1 MCIFA
6 VVMKNNAMKKEK
18 DGALINSVESEQS
31 RPIPFEIEKGRI
43 STRTLSCF
51 YLLTFLAS
59 IYCVGFD
66 KNSTNLR
73 FDAKKTLKIL
83 AI

>member
-31 RPIPFEIEKGRI
+31 R
-43 STRTLSCF
+43 S
-51 YLLTFLAS
+51 
-59 IYCVGFD
+59 
-66 KNSTNLR
+66 
-73 FDAKKTLKIL
+73 KTKIL
-83 AI
+83 NLSVTRH